1 MRDDGRLLFMKE
13 ITMETYHILRQQLLA
28 RLVQLDHRLH
38 TVESDRRR
46 ATNPLDADW
55 EEQATIRQ
63 YDVLDHLAAE
73 ERQQVAAIRAA
84 LTRMAVGTYGI
95 CATCEEPI
103 ALRRLAALPYTAQCL
118 ECAAQA
124 EQEARHRRRERI
136 GRDRDV

>member
-1 MRDDGRLLFMKE
+1 
-13 ITMETYHILRQQLLA
+13 METYRLLRQQLLA
-28 RLVQLDHRLH
+28 RLVQLERRLH

-46 ATNPLDADW
+46 TTNPLDADW

-63 YDVLDHLAAE
+63 YDDVLDHLAAE

-103 ALRRLAALPYTAQCL
+103 APRRLAALPYTAQCF
-118 ECAAQA
+118 ECATQA
-124 EQEARHRRRERI
+124 EQEARHRRQEDI